1 MDIDLFFCPHTL
13 ELLNLEFLGHSP
25 TGLEDLLFTHQSS
38 PYFRSLPLLDRLLA
52 LPQVKALIEYDV
64 VEKAYMSYDFM
75 TAIQLFREGGISA
88 RLYTDFLELYL
99 FLQKVFQGPM
109 AELIFIPY
117 FQEVERLGGSILQ
130 GMYVQDAV
138 SHDNSDR
145 ITSFIADTRRKA
157 NADKDEAARQRQHQ
171 GYSNCTSHS
180 EP

>member
-1 MDIDLFFCPHTL
+1 
-13 ELLNLEFLGHSP
+13 
-25 TGLEDLLFTHQSS
+25 
-38 PYFRSLPLLDRLLA
+38 
-52 LPQVKALIEYDV
+52 
-64 VEKAYMSYDFM
+64 MSYDFM

-180 EP
+180 GNDWFHSRHALFYFVLMHTCLCISFLHLMHVASLTALCVGRMLEYQ